1 MKKNI
6 LLLLLLPGMLLGS
19 IDLSAK
25 TSDSELKA
33 LEVRVEKVSSTILPD
48 FAPQSFK
55 SMKAKLRELRAIY
68 EREGRVSPQLLA
80 EAQQELE
87 RFRSDADRGHQI
99 MKKAYP
105 WRNAAVRYNFV
116 RSFDAVSLY
125 RAEQTYNQALKL
137 VGEHKFDE
145 AKRLASDAKR
155 QYKTLIRNA
164 HSYEKKTLA
173 GVLKNYKKGVKYDIS
188 GLKKSSSSLS
198 GLGRADGAIHRIRPL
213 DVPTGA
219 FNGVGPLY
227 IPPDLPPDGPQPPVA
242 IWASERTP
250 TSLKISWTDVSN
262 DEDGNRLMRS
272 DNFINW
278 PTINTTGPIPRMTN
292 YSFVDTNLTPDRKY
306 CYVIESFN
314 AFGARRSNPAF
325 CTYTL
330 DTANIPVWR
339 LELRVKVAD
348 FSGAGL
354 GDEPLR
360 VYVGGN
366 VERAPVLTVL
376 DYGRADFDRAD
387 HFTYDLNL
395 GHIKDLNDVT
405 NLILSNRSTDALY
418 IEEFSFRVNQRDVF
432 SRHFGTTADSALRI
446 GDSYSYSVDFTEL
459 RSDPSWQLF
468 VATSKQFP
476 GFDLLALI
484 DGLPDG
490 RKQIVIPADQ
500 IVSRTESL
508 VGHMLNVDQ
517 DIRDRFRWGFITG
530 PAVEVSKADDKTLHF
545 DLDLEAKINNW
556 PNPALDLDFDIEVAS
571 RCDNATHKLNVDLT
585 SKNFTSSTDFSL
597 WKDLLSLGVLP
608 LSDKLIEWYANECTN
623 PPEVKQSFEVKLP
636 QNFNCNDINVK
647 VNDDAGVTVCCFA
660 AQP

>member
-1 MKKNI
+1 MKKSI
-6 LLLLLLPGMLLGS
+6 LLLLLLAGMLLGS
-19 IDLSAK
+19 IDSSAK

-33 LEVRVEKVSSTILPD
+33 LEVRVEKVSATILPD

-55 SMKAKLRELRAIY
+55 SMKLKLRELRAIY
-68 EREGRVSPQLLA
+68 ERDGRVPPELLA
-80 EAQQELE
+80 EVQQELE
-87 RFRSDADRGHQI
+87 RFRSDADRGQKI

-137 VGEHKFDE
+137 VSEHKFDE
-145 AKRLASDAKR
+145 ARRLASDAKH

-173 GVLKNYKKGVKYDIS
+173 GVLKNYKKGVKFDINA
-188 GLKKSSSSLS
+188 LKSSSSSLS

-213 DVPTGA
+213 DFPTGA

-227 IPPDLPPDGPQPPVA
+227 IPPDLPPDGPQPPEA
-242 IWASERTP
+242 IWVSDRTP
-250 TSLKISWTDVSN
+250 TSLKISWTDLSN

-278 PTINTTGPIPRMTN
+278 PTIHTTGPIPRMTK
-292 YSFVDTNLTPDRKY
+292 YTFVDTNLTPNRKY
-306 CYVIESFN
+306 CYVVESFN
-314 AFGARRSNPAF
+314 AFGARRSHPDF

-330 DTANIPVWR
+330 DTVNIPVWR

-366 VERAPVLTVL
+366 VERPAVLTVL
-376 DYGRADFDRAD
+376 DYGRPDFDRAD
-387 HFTYDLNL
+387 NFTYDLNL

-405 NLILSNRSTDALY
+405 NLLLSNRSTDALY
-418 IEEFSFRVNQRDVF
+418 IEEFSFRVNQQDVLY
-432 SRHFGTTADSALRI
+432 RYFGTTADSALRI
-446 GDSYSYSVDFTEL
+446 GNSYAVEFAEL
-459 RSDPSWQLF
+459 RNDPTWQSF
-468 VATSKQFP
+468 VNTSRQVP
-476 GFDLLALI
+476 GFDLRALI
-484 DGLPDG
+484 EDLPDG
-490 RKQIVIPADQ
+490 KKQLAIPVDQ

-508 VGHMLNVDQ
+508 VGHMINVDPE
-517 DIRDRFRWGFITG
+517 IHDRFRWGFITG
-530 PAVEVSKADDKTLHF
+530 PAVEAIKVNDTTLHF

-571 RCDNATHKLNVDLT
+571 QCVDAHKLSVDLT
-585 SKNFTSSTDFSL
+585 SKNFTSSTDFTL
-597 WKDLLSLGVLP
+597 WKDLVSLGVLP
-608 LSDKLIEWYANECTN
+608 LSNKLIEWYAKEHTD
-623 PPEVKQSFEVKLP
+623 PPQIKQSFEVRLP
-636 QNFNCNDINVK
+636 DILNCNDINVK
-647 VNDDAGVTVCCFA
+647 VK
-660 AQP
+660 

>member
-33 LEVRVEKVSSTILPD
+33 LELRVEKVSSTILPD

-55 SMKAKLRELRAIY
+55 SMKTKLRELRAIY

-80 EAQQELE
+80 EVQQELE
-87 RFRSDADRGHQI
+87 RFRSDADRGQKI

-116 RSFDAVSLY
+116 RSFDALSLY

-145 AKRLASDAKR
+145 AKRLASDAKG

-164 HSYEKKTLA
+164 HSNAKKTLA
-173 GVLKNYKKGVKYDIS
+173 DVLKGYKRGVKYDIS

-198 GLGRADGAIHRIRPL
+198 GLRRADGAIQRTRPL

-227 IPPDLPPDGPQPPVA
+227 IPPDLPPDGPQPPVT
-242 IWASERTP
+242 IGMIERTP

-272 DNFINW
+272 DNYINW
-278 PTINTTGPIPRMTN
+278 STINSTGPIPRTTN
-292 YSFVDTNLTPDRKY
+292 FSFVDTNLTPNKQY
-306 CYVIESFN
+306 CYLVESFN
-314 AFGARRSNPAF
+314 AFGARRSYPQF

-339 LELRVKVAD
+339 LQLRVKVAD

-354 GDEPLR
+354 DDEPLR
-360 VYVGGN
+360 VYIGGN
-366 VERAPVLTVL
+366 VERPAVQTVL

-387 HFTYDLNL
+387 DFTYDLNL

-405 NLILSNRSTDALY
+405 NLLLSTNRSTDALY
-418 IEEFSFRVNQRDVF
+418 IEEFSFLINQQEVF
-432 SRHFGTTADSALRI
+432 SRHFGATADSALQI
-446 GDSYSYSVDFTEL
+446 GPYSYSVQFAEL
-459 RSDPSWQLF
+459 RNDPTWQQF
-468 VATSKQFP
+468 VATSRLSP
-476 GFDLLALI
+476 GFDLRELI
-484 DGLPDG
+484 EDLPDG
-490 RKQIVIPADQ
+490 KKQLVIPVDQ

-508 VGHMLNVDQ
+508 VGHMLNVDPE
-517 DIRDRFRWGFITG
+517 IHHRFRWGFITG
-530 PAVEVSKADDKTLHF
+530 PAVEASKVNDTTLHF

-571 RCDNATHKLNVDLT
+571 QCDNATGKLNVDLT
-585 SKNFTSSTDFSL
+585 SKNFTSSTDFTL
-597 WKDLLSLGVLP
+597 WKDLVSLGVLP
-608 LSDKLIEWYANECTN
+608 LSNKLIEWYANERTD
-623 PPEVKQSFEVKLP
+623 PPQVNQSFGVRLP
-636 QNFNCNDINVK
+636 NNLNCNDINVK
-647 VNDDAGVTVCCFA
+647 VK
-660 AQP
+660 